1 MTDEIA
7 RLRELLA
14 GATARPWRWSHLL
27 DGIEARA
34 ILDGSGYFFAS
45 SDDPQNGELI
55 AAAVN
60 ALPALLDRLEAA
72 EREIGFYRAMADGA
86 MEPVRRLATEAL
98 QAEKEAR
105 RAAERRVGEL
115 KVALVEC
122 AIPLETLVA
131 VEGDERSALAEE
143 TRDGILRAVLKIRAA
158 LRGEEA

>member
-1 MTDEIA
+1 MTGEIA

-72 EREIGFYRAMADGA
+72 EQRVAELEGAASDAEAAFRIHLDHSIGITEGTARDLDAVIPHMI
-86 MEPVRRLATEAL
+86 RLA
-98 QAEKEAR
+98 
-105 RAAERRVGEL
+105 
-115 KVALVEC
+115 
-122 AIPLETLVA
+122 
-131 VEGDERSALAEE
+131 
-143 TRDGILRAVLKIRAA
+143 AVLHS
-158 LRGEEA
+158 EEKACD